1 MATPDSGVLT
11 TLLNK
16 FLTVFNAGFGP
27 VGIDAWSLL
36 GILAIIELTLA
47 AMFWALKGEDALVGL
62 IRKILLICMFIFFV
76 KQWPS
81 LIDVV
86 AKGFE
91 VTGNKAGGGSGTSLS
106 DPSAI
111 VVMGWT
117 TIQPIETYIDSITTG
132 WIDTL
137 TNLPKIILYMLAELL
152 ILFSFVIMA
161 IQAFITYLEFYLVA
175 VLALILIPFGVHKHT
190 AFISEKAFGMVIA
203 HGVKLMVLAF
213 ILSATIP
220 VLATYDIPTD
230 PKIIDAFS
238 MAFASLAV
246 LWLAWHAPAVASGMM
261 AGGPSLT
268 AGSAA
273 GVGMAAGA
281 GIIGAAIGGVAAA
294 KGAGKLLGRG
304 AKSTTAAAG
313 AGASGAASAGAG
325 AASPAGGGGTGGA
338 GAVSG
343 SSSGG
348 SEKDVSARMSEKVQ
362 SGDVKDFKS
371 DDGTGSKSADS
382 QPPPPPPMSSTATAA
397 QADSTPEKSKP
408 GGGSATI
415 KAANAVHMAKSA
427 VPGETGPAG
436 GISAP
441 IKHDD

>member
-1 MATPDSGVLT
+1 MATPNSGVLT
-11 TLLNK
+11 ELLQK
-16 FLTVFNAGFGP
+16 ILAVFNTGFGP

-47 AMFWALKGEDALVGL
+47 AIFWALKGEDALVGL
-62 IRKILLICMFIFFV
+62 IRKILLICMFIYFV
-76 KQWPS
+76 KEWPN

-86 AKGFE
+86 ARGFE
-91 VTGNKAGGGSGTSLS
+91 ETGNKAGGGNGASLAN
-106 DPSAI
+106 PSAI
-111 VVMGWT
+111 VDQGWDAVKPLLTFIAMKSAGGMVSVMG
-117 TIQPIETYIDSITTG
+117 
-132 WIDTL
+132 
-137 TNLPKIILYMLAELL
+137 NLPTIILFLLATLL

-203 HGVKLMVLAF
+203 HGVKMMVLAF
-213 ILSATIP
+213 ILSAAIP
-220 VLATYDIPTD
+220 ILGTYDLPADPTL
-230 PKIIDAFS
+230 KDAFS
-238 MAFASLAV
+238 MAFAAMAIM
-246 LWLAWHAPAVASGMM
+246 WLAWHAPAVASGMM

-304 AKSTTAAAG
+304 AQSTTAAAG

-325 AASPAGGGGTGGA
+325 AASPAGGGGGSGSGAGGGGA
-338 GAVSG
+338 ATG

-348 SEKDVSARMSEKVQ
+348 SEKHVGARM
-362 SGDVKDFKS
+362 
-371 DDGTGSKSADS
+371 
-382 QPPPPPPMSSTATAA
+382 
-397 QADSTPEKSKP
+397 
-408 GGGSATI
+408 
-415 KAANAVHMAKSA
+415 
-427 VPGETGPAG
+427 
-436 GISAP
+436 
-441 IKHDD
+441 